1 MGRGPGDVLLKSQRR
16 TGYPSYTYQPIYQ
29 ERSHTSANHKQYPGS
44 TLEACTDGVMDGR
57 RPRREYLGE
66 RQDIPTFTR
75 SVPASRV
82 AGALENFEDMVV
94 FPSRQSR
101 LPKFFALR
109 AIIWGVM

>member
-1 MGRGPGDVLLKSQRR
+1 MRGSPQNGKGVIPTQSVAWAEKRR
-16 TGYPSYTYQPIYQ
+16 KVILVDSLSYVVHETRLV
-29 ERSHTSANHKQYPGS
+29 ESVR
-44 TLEACTDGVMDGR
+44 L
-57 RPRREYLGE
+57 RPRDPKTARREYLGE

-82 AGALENFEDMVV
+82 AGALEIFEDMVV
-94 FPSRQSR
+94 IPSRQSR